1 MSKFNDLLI
10 SVLRQGIMG
19 IDILNIIIFSLV
31 FIFSLVVMGFFNK
44 IEIKK
49 LKKIVENNKLSF
61 AFPCH
66 FVYLEKNDE

>member
-1 MSKFNDLLI
+1 MSKFNDLLS
-10 SVLRQGIMG
+10 SVLGQGIMG

-31 FIFSLVVMGFFNK
+31 FIFSLVVMGFYNK
-44 IEIKK
+44 IVIKK

-66 FVYLEKNDE
+66 SVYLEKK